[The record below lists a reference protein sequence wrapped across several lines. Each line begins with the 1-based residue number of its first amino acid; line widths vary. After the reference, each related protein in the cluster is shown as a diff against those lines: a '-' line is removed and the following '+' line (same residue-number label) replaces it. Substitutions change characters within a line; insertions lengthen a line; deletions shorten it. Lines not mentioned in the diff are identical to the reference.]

1 MPPLLRTGCDPAGQD
16 GGLPDSVVG
25 DLPEDRRTN
34 RNPVGIRRIRSGRPA
49 RSDSIRTDTQVSDA
63 APFDRFQP
71 NRPFIRH
78 YRPPIRNRVP
88 NRCLT
93 YLRPYAVKSLIFHIM
108 CYSNHHHRFRDKADP
123 AIRCAFLREG
133 QSAPLSLPVWYDLA
147 HRIWGISYK
156 SYLSALRKDVSDV
169 PDMPPQASEALKAL
183 IGSLL
188 HNAPEWKRKRYVHR
202 AATPRST
209 RRQERPRN
217 RTAALEPF
225 RR

>member
-1 MPPLLRTGCDPAGQD
+1 ML
-16 GGLPDSVVG
+16 
-25 DLPEDRRTN
+25 
-34 RNPVGIRRIRSGRPA
+34 
-49 RSDSIRTDTQVSDA
+49 
-63 APFDRFQP
+63 FQSP
-71 NRPFIRH
+71 S
-78 YRPPIRNRVP
+78 
-88 NRCLT
+88 
-93 YLRPYAVKSLIFHIM
+93 SL
-108 CYSNHHHRFRDKADP
+108 SRQGDP
-123 AIRCAFLREG
+123 AIRSLFYEKGNLRRCHYRI
-133 QSAPLSLPVWYDLA
+133 WYDLA

-202 AATPRST
+202 
-209 RRQERPRN
+209 RRLPEALAGQECPRN